1 MHLVQVYGAGCPR
14 CRAAADVIEKTAE
27 KLGVEIFLE
36 KVTDLGK
43 ISDRGILRTPGVAVD
58 GIIVSQG
65 KVPSEED
72 VEGWLGGA

>member
-14 CRAAADVIEKTAE
+14 CRATADVIEKTAE
-27 KLGVEIFLE
+27 KMSVEIYLE

-43 ISDRGILRTPGVAVD
+43 ISDRGILQTPGVAVD

-65 KVPSEED
+65 KIPTEED
-72 VEGWLGGA
+72 VKTWLGGG

>member
-14 CRAAADVIEKTAE
+14 CRETADVIEKAAGN
-27 KLGVEIFLE
+27 LGVEIFLE

-43 ISDRGILRTPGVAVD
+43 ISDRGILQTPGVAVD

-65 KVPSEED
+65 KIPTEED
-72 VEGWLGGA
+72 VTGWLGGD